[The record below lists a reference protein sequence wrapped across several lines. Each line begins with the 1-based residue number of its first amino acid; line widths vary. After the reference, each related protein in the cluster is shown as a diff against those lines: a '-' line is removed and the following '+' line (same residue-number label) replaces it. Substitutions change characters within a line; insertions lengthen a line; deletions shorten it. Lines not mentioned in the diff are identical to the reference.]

1 MSCSYAHQI
10 WLSRFIVA
18 TFIFSIVVVGLGAFT
33 RLTESG
39 LGCPDWPGCYGF
51 LAVPSNSDELRQA
64 QQLYPEQP
72 VEASKAWYEMVHRY
86 VAGTLGVLILLL
98 NILAWR
104 WQAKEPLLPK
114 LLLLLVLFQSA
125 LGMWT
130 VTLNL
135 MPIVVMG
142 HLLGGFTLVSLLW
155 LWYQKRHTEVVQTL
169 PADKTRLLQG
179 YLGLLLVIVIGQIAL
194 GGWTAANYAA
204 LVCTSLPICQVNW
217 VGQFQLSAFDP
228 IPHSASS
235 YQYGILDYG
244 QRVSI
249 HVAHRIGAIVTAI
262 VTIGAVIWLWQWRHL
277 RLLSYGLSTVLLLQ
291 VGLGITNVV
300 ASLPLS
306 VAVAHN
312 VMGLTL
318 LLIVIKANYQVWL
331 CRRADSYQ
339 TLHSMEGGING

>member
-1 MSCSYAHQI
+1 MSCSHAHQI
-10 WLSRFIVA
+10 WLSRFIVV

-104 WQAKEPLLPK
+104 WQTKEPLLPK

-142 HLLGGFTLVSLLW
+142 HLLGALLW
-155 LWYQKRHTEVVQTL
+155 F
-169 PADKTRLLQG
+169 PCSG
-179 YLGLLLVIVIGQIAL
+179 
-194 GGWTAANYAA
+194 
-204 LVCTSLPICQVNW
+204 S
-217 VGQFQLSAFDP
+217 
-228 IPHSASS
+228 
-235 YQYGILDYG
+235 GIRNAILRWFKPCPLIRLDYYK
-244 QRVSI
+244 
-249 HVAHRIGAIVTAI
+249 VT
-262 VTIGAVIWLWQWRHL
+262 
-277 RLLSYGLSTVLLLQ
+277 
-291 VGLGITNVV
+291 
-300 ASLPLS
+300 
-306 VAVAHN
+306 
-312 VMGLTL
+312 
-318 LLIVIKANYQVWL
+318 
-331 CRRADSYQ
+331 
-339 TLHSMEGGING
+339 